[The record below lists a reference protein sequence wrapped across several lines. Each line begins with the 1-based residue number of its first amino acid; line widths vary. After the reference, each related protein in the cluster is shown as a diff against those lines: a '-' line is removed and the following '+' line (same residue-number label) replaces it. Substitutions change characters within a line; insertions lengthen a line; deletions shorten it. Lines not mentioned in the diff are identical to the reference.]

1 MNMKK
6 LVIIGL
12 VVVCAVIAFVT
23 VANEKQDESV
33 EVTGVSVQETM
44 RVEGV
49 IVSVDERSFIMQDKD
64 LGEIQV
70 NFDASSVFE
79 GVDAAALSFGQ
90 YVFVDFDGKMTR
102 SIPMQIFAQ
111 KVGMYPVA
119 GSVTEIGENSVTIE
133 QSNGKGPAVI
143 HLLEDA
149 PELKVGDEI
158 IAYTNGAMT
167 MSLPPQTTA
176 LAIEF
181 VETAE

>member
-1 MNMKK
+1 MSMKK
-6 LVIIGL
+6 LVVIGL
-12 VVVCAVIAFVT
+12 LVVCAVIAFVT
-23 VANEKQDESV
+23 VSSEKQ
-33 EVTGVSVQETM
+33 EVIQEMEEAQGQETF
-44 RVEGV
+44 RVEGLIATV
-49 IVSVDERSFIMQDKD
+49 EENNFIIQDAT
-64 LGEIQV
+64 LGELRV
-70 NFDASSVFE
+70 NFDATTVFE
-79 GVDAAALSFGQ
+79 GVNAEDLFFGQ

-133 QSNGKGPAVI
+133 QTNGPVVI
-143 HLLEDA
+143 HLLEGA

>member
-1 MNMKK
+1 MSMKK
-6 LVIIGL
+6 LVVIGL
-12 VVVCAVIAFVT
+12 LVVCAVIAFVT
-23 VANEKQDESV
+23 VSSEKQ
-33 EVTGVSVQETM
+33 EVIQEMEEAQGQETF
-44 RVEGV
+44 RVEGLIATV
-49 IVSVDERSFIMQDKD
+49 EENNFIIQDAT
-64 LGEIQV
+64 LGELRV
-70 NFDASSVFE
+70 NFDDTTVFE
-79 GVDAAALSFGQ
+79 GVNAEDLFFGQ

-133 QSNGKGPAVI
+133 QTNGNGLAVI
-143 HLLEDA
+143 HLLEGA
-149 PELKVGDEI
+149 PDLKVGDEI